1 MISERLYRALLVF
14 YPAGHRRDYE
24 EPMVQLFRDRMRRDG
39 GGFRTPVVWV
49 RMVFDLLGSAFME
62 HRERATWESAT
73 VKRAAV
79 RSGEFLLWSL
89 VGAIGLYMITTL
101 AVVVA
106 SIVSLKTGLYP
117 FTIETGFG
125 VTQDA
130 PREFWV
136 MYRPDNTLVLLD
148 RTKMAIKFDLIQI
161 LVLVAAAGLLIGA
174 ALAMRALR
182 TSLKS

>member
-1 MISERLYRALLVF
+1 
-14 YPAGHRRDYE
+14 
-24 EPMVQLFRDRMRRDG
+24 
-39 GGFRTPVVWV
+39 
-49 RMVFDLLGSAFME
+49 
-62 HRERATWESAT
+62 
-73 VKRAAV
+73 
-79 RSGEFLLWSL
+79 
-89 VGAIGLYMITTL
+89 MITTL

-148 RTKMAIKFDLIQI
+148 RTKMSIKFDLIQI